1 MDSSAKRRVLGGTKV
16 GNGAW
21 ALAYVD
27 TVMEFP
33 GATAEQN
40 SPETKERER
49 LWKEVETSGEV
60 PIELY

>member
-21 ALAYVD
+21 ALAYID

-40 SPETKERER
+40 SPETKQRES
-49 LWKEVETSGEV
+49 LWREAESSGDI

>member
-1 MDSSAKRRVLGGTKV
+1 VDSSAKRRVLGGTKV
-16 GNGAW
+16 GNGAC

-27 TVMEFP
+27 TVVEFP

-40 SPETKERER
+40 SPETKQRES
-49 LWKEVETSGEV
+49 LWREAENSGDV

>member
-1 MDSSAKRRVLGGTKV
+1 LGGTKV

-21 ALAYVD
+21 ALAYID

-33 GATAEQN
+33 GASAEQD
-40 SPETKERER
+40 SPETKLREK
-49 LWKEVETSGEV
+49 LWREAESSGEV